1 MKKQYILR
9 LKKAGFSSHQIAD
22 ALEIELA
29 IVRET
34 VGELFLGERKKDYI
48 TLQQILY
55 EIREEARLAKIRA
68 SATHAQA
75 ATIESEAL
83 ALLQTRV
90 QVLKDK
96 ELTTRESYELCAILK
111 TLQSYLQSQDNNV
124 ATTSRACVEVSF
136 V

>member
-9 LKKAGFSSHQIAD
+9 LKDAGFSAHQIAN
-22 ALEIELA
+22 ALEIEVD
-29 IVRET
+29 IVRDF
-34 VGELFLGERKKDYI
+34 VGDVFLGEKKKDYI
-48 TLQQILY
+48 ILQQILY
-55 EIREEARLAKIRA
+55 EIREESRLAKIRA
-68 SATHAQA
+68 SVAHAQA

-90 QVLKDK
+90 QVLRDK

-111 TLQSYLQSQDNNV
+111 TLQSYLQSQDNNDT
-124 ATTSRACVEVSF
+124 TTSRTRVEVSF